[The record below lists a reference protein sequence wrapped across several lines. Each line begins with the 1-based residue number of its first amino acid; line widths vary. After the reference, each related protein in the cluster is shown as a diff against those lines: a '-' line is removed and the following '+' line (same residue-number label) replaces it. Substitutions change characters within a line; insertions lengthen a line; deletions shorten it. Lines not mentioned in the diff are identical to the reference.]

1 MNRKTWV
8 LLFVVASL
16 LTLSVL
22 PASAQ
27 DRWVGASTD
36 WVVEPLECGM
46 AGMEEEMA
54 ATEEMA
60 MTEEMMATEE
70 MAMTEEMMATEEM
83 AAGGYDGGMA
93 VDAPD
98 LAGQPITLIDIPKLI
113 GIGYFNATSAGIAEA
128 AAELGN
134 VTVTTDGPTEGDIVQ
149 QIEFI
154 ERYITQGVDGILF
167 AANDP
172 VAISPVLR
180 DALSQGI
187 HVVGYDAGSEADAR
201 EWFVNQALENG
212 IAKSMVDSLV
222 AEIGEDGSF
231 AIVTSSFTAPNQ
243 GAWIAEIQAYVENC
257 YPNLT
262 WLETVESQE
271 DQNLAFQQTQALIN
285 KYGADMDGVLGMS
298 SVAFPGA
305 ADAVQQAS
313 LCSPDDAAEGVG
325 AADAESAIA
334 VVGLSTPNQMKPFV
348 ENGCVE
354 SVVLWNPIDLGYA
367 AVYTMRAVVDGT
379 LTPESTSVSA
389 GRLGDLQ
396 VVKGSQILLGDP
408 FVYTEENIFD
418 FDF

>member
-1 MNRKTWV
+1 MSKKMLV
-8 LLFVVASL
+8 
-16 LTLSVL
+16 LTLLCVL
-22 PASAQ
+22 IVGAFATTAVAQ
-27 DRWVGASTD
+27 EGERWVGSDDQPTTPLACPEG
-36 WVVEPLECGM
+36 VEPVMMPEM
-46 AGMEEEMA
+46 TEMA
-54 ATEEMA
+54 EGEATEEA
-60 MTEEMMATEE
+60 MMGMGYN
-70 MAMTEEMMATEEM
+70 
-83 AAGGYDGGMA
+83 GGTA

-98 LAGQPITLIDIPKLI
+98 LAGQDIVLVDVPKLI
-113 GIGYFNATSAGIAEA
+113 GIGYFNATSAGMQEA

-154 ERYITQGVDGILF
+154 ERYISQGVDGILF

-187 HVVGYDAGSEADAR
+187 HVVGYDANSEPDAR
-201 EWFVNQALENG
+201 EWFVNQAEFNG
-212 IAKSMVDSLV
+212 IAKAMIDSIV
-222 AEIGEDGSF
+222 AEIGADGSF

-243 GAWIAEIQAYVENC
+243 SRWIAEMWAYSAQC
-257 YPNLT
+257 YPDLV

-271 DQNLAFQQTQALIN
+271 DQQQAFQQTQALIN

-313 LCSPDDAAEGVG
+313 LCSVDDAAEGVG
-325 AADAESAIA
+325 APDEDSQVA

-367 AVYTMRAVVDGT
+367 ATYVMRAVVDGE
-379 LTPESTSVSA
+379 LTPESTSVMA
-389 GRLGDLQ
+389 GRLGELP
-396 VVKGSQILLGDP
+396 VVNGSEILLGAP

>member
-1 MNRKTWV
+1 
-8 LLFVVASL
+8 
-16 LTLSVL
+16 
-22 PASAQ
+22 
-27 DRWVGASTD
+27 
-36 WVVEPLECGM
+36 
-46 AGMEEEMA
+46 
-54 ATEEMA
+54 
-60 MTEEMMATEE
+60 
-70 MAMTEEMMATEEM
+70 
-83 AAGGYDGGMA
+83 
-93 VDAPD
+93 
-98 LAGQPITLIDIPKLI
+98 
-113 GIGYFNATSAGIAEA
+113 
-128 AAELGN
+128 
-134 VTVTTDGPTEGDIVQ
+134 VQ

-187 HVVGYDAGSEADAR
+187 HVVGYDAGSEPDAR

-212 IAKSMVDSLV
+212 IAKAMVDSLV

-243 GAWIAEIQAYVENC
+243 GAWIAEAQAYIANC

-285 KYGADMDGVLGMS
+285 KYGADLDGVLGMS

-305 ADAVQQAS
+305 ADAVQQAA

-367 AVYTMRAVVDGT
+367 AVYTIRGVVDGT
-379 LTPESTSVSA
+379 LTPESTSVAA
-389 GRLGDLQ
+389 GRLGELQ

>member
-1 MNRKTWV
+1 MNKKVFAIFAIVV
-8 LLFVVASL
+8 LALSLMTVGVA
-16 LTLSVL
+16 
-22 PASAQ
+22 AQ
-27 DRWVGASTD
+27 DEERWVGADDLPVT
-36 WVVEPLECGM
+36 PLACPVPEG
-46 AGMEEEMA
+46 AEAPAEEEGG
-54 ATEEMA
+54 
-60 MTEEMMATEE
+60 EMME
-70 MAMTEEMMATEEM
+70 MPE
-83 AAGGYDGGMA
+83 YDGGLA

-98 LAGQPITLIDIPKLI
+98 LAGETITLIDVPKLI
-113 GIGYFNATSAGIAEA
+113 GIGYFNATSAGIQEA

-134 VTVTTDGPTEGDIVQ
+134 VNVTTDGPTSGDIVE

-154 ERYITQGVDGILF
+154 ERYVTQGVDGILF

-187 HVVGYDAGSEADAR
+187 HVVGYDANSEADAR
-201 EWFVNQALENG
+201 TWFVNQAEFNG
-212 IAKSMVDSLV
+212 IAKAMADSLV
-222 AEIGEDGSF
+222 AEIGEDGRF

-243 GAWIAEIQAYVENC
+243 GRWIAEMQAYMAEC

-271 DQNLAFQQTQALIN
+271 DQNLAFQQTQTLIN
-285 KYGADMDGVLGMS
+285 KYGAELDGVLGMS

-305 ADAVQQAS
+305 ADAVQQAG

-325 AADAESAIA
+325 APDEESAIA
-334 VVGLSTPNQMKPFV
+334 VVGLSTPNQMKPFT

-354 SVVLWNPIDLGYA
+354 STVLWNPVDLGYA
-367 AVYTMRAVVDGT
+367 AVYVMRAVVDGE
-379 LTPESTSVSA
+379 LTPESTSVMA
-389 GRLGDLQ
+389 GRLGELM
-396 VVKGSQILLGDP
+396 VVNGSEILLGAP

>member
-1 MNRKTWV
+1 MNKKV
-8 LLFVVASL
+8 FAIFAIVALALSL
-16 LTLSVL
+16 MTVGV
-22 PASAQ
+22 AAQ
-27 DRWVGASTD
+27 DEERWVGADDLPVT
-36 WVVEPLECGM
+36 PLACPVPEG
-46 AGMEEEMA
+46 AEAPAEEEDEDMG
-54 ATEEMA
+54 EMPA
-60 MTEEMMATEE
+60 
-70 MAMTEEMMATEEM
+70 
-83 AAGGYDGGMA
+83 YDGGLA

-98 LAGQPITLIDIPKLI
+98 LAGETITLIDVPKLI
-113 GIGYFNATSAGIAEA
+113 GIGYFNATSAGIQEA

-134 VTVTTDGPTEGDIVQ
+134 VNATTDGPTSGDIVE

-187 HVVGYDAGSEADAR
+187 HVVGYDANSEPDAR
-201 EWFVNQALENG
+201 TWFVNQAEFNG
-212 IAKSMVDSLV
+212 IAKAMADSLV
-222 AEIGEDGSF
+222 AEIGEDGKF

-243 GAWIAEIQAYVENC
+243 GRWIAEMQAYMAQC

-271 DQNLAFQQTQALIN
+271 DQNLAFQQTQTLIN
-285 KYGADMDGVLGMS
+285 KYGAEMDGVLGMS

-305 ADAVQQAS
+305 ADAVQQAG

-325 AADAESAIA
+325 APDEESAIA
-334 VVGLSTPNQMKPFV
+334 IVGLSTPNQMKPFT

-354 SVVLWNPIDLGYA
+354 STILWNPVDLGYA
-367 AVYTMRAVVDGT
+367 AVYVMRAVVDGE
-379 LTPESTSVSA
+379 LTPESTSVMA
-389 GRLGDLQ
+389 GRLGELA
-396 VVKGSQILLGDP
+396 VVNGSEILLGAP

>member
-1 MNRKTWV
+1 MNKKV
-8 LLFVVASL
+8 FAIFAIVALALSL
-16 LTLSVL
+16 MTVGV
-22 PASAQ
+22 AAQ
-27 DRWVGASTD
+27 DEDRWVGADDLPVT
-36 WVVEPLECGM
+36 PLACPVPEG
-46 AGMEEEMA
+46 AEAPAEEEDEDMG
-54 ATEEMA
+54 EMPA
-60 MTEEMMATEE
+60 
-70 MAMTEEMMATEEM
+70 
-83 AAGGYDGGMA
+83 YDGGLA

-98 LAGQPITLIDIPKLI
+98 LAGETITLIDVPKLI
-113 GIGYFNATSAGIAEA
+113 GIGYFNATSAGIQEA

-134 VTVTTDGPTEGDIVQ
+134 VNATTDGPTSGDIVE

-187 HVVGYDAGSEADAR
+187 HVVGYDANSEPDAR
-201 EWFVNQALENG
+201 TWFVNQAEFNG
-212 IAKSMVDSLV
+212 IAKAMADSLV
-222 AEIGEDGSF
+222 AEIGEDGKF

-243 GAWIAEIQAYVENC
+243 GRWIAEMQAYMAQC

-271 DQNLAFQQTQALIN
+271 DQNLAFQQTQTLIN
-285 KYGADMDGVLGMS
+285 KYGAEMDGVLGMS

-305 ADAVQQAS
+305 ADAVQQAG

-325 AADAESAIA
+325 APDEESAIA
-334 VVGLSTPNQMKPFV
+334 IVGLSTPNQMKPFT

-354 SVVLWNPIDLGYA
+354 STVLWNPVDLGYA
-367 AVYTMRAVVDGT
+367 AVYVMRAVVDGE
-379 LTPESTSVSA
+379 LTPESTSVMA
-389 GRLGDLQ
+389 GRLGELA
-396 VVKGSQILLGDP
+396 VVNGSEILLGAP

>member
-1 MNRKTWV
+1 MTKKVFAV
-8 LLFVVASL
+8 LLIVVLAFSMM
-16 LTLSVL
+16 SVGV
-22 PASAQ
+22 AQ
-27 DRWVGASTD
+27 EEEERWVGADDLPVT
-36 WVVEPLECGM
+36 PLACPVPEG
-46 AGMEEEMA
+46 EEA
-54 ATEEMA
+54 PAEEG
-60 MTEEMMATEE
+60 EGEMME
-70 MAMTEEMMATEEM
+70 MPEYN
-83 AAGGYDGGMA
+83 GGLA

-98 LAGQPITLIDIPKLI
+98 LAGQPITLVDVPKLI
-113 GIGYFNATSAGIAEA
+113 GIGYFNATSAGMQEA

-149 QIEFI
+149 QIEFL
-154 ERYITQGVDGILF
+154 ERYITQGVNGILF

-180 DALSQGI
+180 DALAQGI
-187 HVVGYDAGSEADAR
+187 HVVGYDANSEADAR
-201 EWFVNQALENG
+201 TWFVNQAEFNG
-212 IAKSMVDSLV
+212 IAKAMVDSLV
-222 AEIGEDGSF
+222 AEIGADGSF

-243 GAWIAEIQAYVENC
+243 GRWIAEMQAYAANC
-257 YPNLT
+257 YPELT

-285 KYGADMDGVLGMS
+285 KYGAEMDGVLGMS

-313 LCSPDDAAEGVG
+313 LCSMDDAAEGV
-325 AADAESAIA
+325 SAPDEDSQIA

-354 SVVLWNPIDLGYA
+354 SVVLWNPVDLGYA
-367 AVYTMRAVVDGT
+367 AVYVMRAVVDGE
-379 LTPESTSVSA
+379 LTPESTSVMA
-389 GRLGDLQ
+389 GKLGELM
-396 VVKGSQILLGDP
+396 VVNGSEILLGAP

>member
-1 MNRKTWV
+1 MNKRVFAIIAIIV
-8 LLFVVASL
+8 LA
-16 LTLSVL
+16 LSMMTFGI
-22 PASAQ
+22 AAQ
-27 DRWVGASTD
+27 DEERWVGADDLDVS
-36 WVVEPLECGM
+36 PLACPVPEGEE
-46 AGMEEEMA
+46 APEEMED
-54 ATEEMA
+54 T
-60 MTEEMMATEE
+60 EMME
-70 MAMTEEMMATEEM
+70 MPEYN
-83 AAGGYDGGMA
+83 GGLA

-98 LAGQPITLIDIPKLI
+98 LAGETITLIDVPKLI
-113 GIGYFNATSAGIAEA
+113 GIGYFNATSAGMQEA

-134 VTVTTDGPTEGDIVQ
+134 VNVTTDGPTAGDIVE
-149 QIEFI
+149 QIEFL

-187 HVVGYDAGSEADAR
+187 HVVGYDANSEPDAR
-201 EWFVNQALENG
+201 TWFVNQAEFNG
-212 IAKSMVDSLV
+212 IAKAMADSLV
-222 AEIGEDGSF
+222 AEIGLDGKF

-243 GAWIAEIQAYVENC
+243 GRWIAEMQAYMAEC
-257 YPNLT
+257 YPDLT

-271 DQNLAFQQTQALIN
+271 DQNLAFQQTQTLIN
-285 KYGADMDGVLGMS
+285 KYGAELDGVLGMS

-325 AADAESAIA
+325 APDAESAIA
-334 VVGLSTPNQMKPFV
+334 IVGLSTPNQMKPFT

-354 SVVLWNPIDLGYA
+354 STVLWNPVDLGYA
-367 AVYTMRAVVDGT
+367 ATYVMRAVVDGE
-379 LTPESTSVSA
+379 LTPESTSVMA
-389 GRLGDLQ
+389 GRLGELA
-396 VVKGSQILLGDP
+396 VVNGSEILLGAP

>member
-1 MNRKTWV
+1 MNKKV
-8 LLFVVASL
+8 FAIFAIVALALSL
-16 LTLSVL
+16 MTVGV
-22 PASAQ
+22 AAQ
-27 DRWVGASTD
+27 DEDRWVGADDLPVT
-36 WVVEPLECGM
+36 PLACPVPEG
-46 AGMEEEMA
+46 AEAPAEEEDEDMG
-54 ATEEMA
+54 EMPA
-60 MTEEMMATEE
+60 
-70 MAMTEEMMATEEM
+70 
-83 AAGGYDGGMA
+83 YDGGLA

-98 LAGQPITLIDIPKLI
+98 LAGETITLIDVPKLI
-113 GIGYFNATSAGIAEA
+113 GIGYFNATSAGIQEA

-134 VTVTTDGPTEGDIVQ
+134 VNATTDGPTSGDIVE

-187 HVVGYDAGSEADAR
+187 HVVGYDANSEPDAR
-201 EWFVNQALENG
+201 TWFVNQAEFNG
-212 IAKSMVDSLV
+212 IAKAMADSLV
-222 AEIGEDGSF
+222 AEIGEDGKF

-243 GAWIAEIQAYVENC
+243 GRWIAEMQAYMAQC

-271 DQNLAFQQTQALIN
+271 DQNLAFQQTQTLIN
-285 KYGADMDGVLGMS
+285 KYGAEMDGVLGMS

-305 ADAVQQAS
+305 ADAVQQAG

-325 AADAESAIA
+325 APDEESAIA
-334 VVGLSTPNQMKPFV
+334 IVGLSTPNQMKPFT

-354 SVVLWNPIDLGYA
+354 STILWNPVDLGYA
-367 AVYTMRAVVDGT
+367 AVYVMRAVVDGE
-379 LTPESTSVSA
+379 LTPESTSVMA
-389 GRLGDLQ
+389 GRLGELA
-396 VVKGSQILLGDP
+396 VVNGSEILLGAP